1 MGLIRA
7 AIDSVSGALADQ
19 WLEVIEPDQMSDTT
33 VMVSGV
39 SVRPGKG
46 SNKKGT
52 DGIISNGSV
61 IHVYPNMMMLLMDN
75 GKVVDYCA
83 NEGYYQVNMSSQPSL
98 FAEGMKLSENLKET
112 FNRFKFGGTPSDKQK
127 VYFIN
132 LQEMKGI
139 KFGTPSA
146 LNYFDSFYN
155 AELYIRAH
163 GTYSVR
169 VVDPIKFFNEVI
181 PRGASRCEMNDI
193 NEQFL
198 NEFLEAFQTSI
209 GEMSAAGDRIS
220 FISSKGRQLSK
231 FMADTLDEDWRNGRG
246 IEIVSVGIKS
256 ISYDERSQKLID
268 KRNEAAMLQDPTLR
282 ESYIQTSIA
291 EGLKA
296 AGSNAGGA
304 NIGFM
309 NMGIGN
315 QIGGGFMGGL
325 TPTQGYAQGQGYQQS
340 PQGGYQQPPQGYQ
353 QQPQQGYAPQGQ
365 YQQPP
370 QGYGQPQQPQG
381 QPAYNPNTWKCQCGM
396 ENVGNFCSNCGSRRP

>member
-19 WLEVIEPDQMSDTT
+19 WLEVIEPDKMSDTT

-52 DGIISNGSV
+52 GVISNGSV
-61 IHVYPNMMMLLMDN
+61 IHVYPNMIMLLMDN

-83 NEGYYQVNMSSQPSL
+83 NEGYYQVNMSSSPSL
-98 FAEGMKLSENLKET
+98 FADGAKLSDSLKET
-112 FNRFKFGGTPSDKQK
+112 FNRFKFGGVPSDKQK

-132 LQEMKGI
+132 LQELKGI
-139 KFGTPSA
+139 KFGTPNA

-169 VVDPIKFFNEVI
+169 VVDPIKFFNECI
-181 PRGASRCEMNDI
+181 PRGAERCDINDI

-209 GEMSAAGDRIS
+209 GEMSASGDRIS

-246 IEIVSVGIKS
+246 VEIVSVGIKS

-268 KRNEAAMLQDPTLR
+268 KRNEAAMLSDPTLR
-282 ESYIQTSIA
+282 ESYVQTQIA

-315 QIGGGFMGGL
+315 QVAGGFMSSIS
-325 TPTQGYAQGQGYQQS
+325 PTNQQ
-340 PQGGYQQPPQGYQ
+340 QMQQQ
-353 QQPQQGYAPQGQ
+353 QYSQPQQGYPQQQQ
-365 YQQPP
+365 YQQQPP
-370 QGYGQPQQPQG
+370 QQQQY
-381 QPAYNPNTWKCQCGM
+381 APNKWKCQCGM

>member
-83 NEGYYQVNMSSQPSL
+83 NEGYYQVNMSSSPSL
-98 FAEGMKLSENLKET
+98 FADGLKLSETLKDT

-132 LQEMKGI
+132 LQELKGI
-139 KFGTPSA
+139 KFGTPNA

-169 VVDPIKFFNEVI
+169 VVDPIKFFNEVV
-181 PRGASRCEMNDI
+181 PRGAQRCEMSDI

-209 GEMSAAGDRIS
+209 GEMSASGDRIS

-231 FMADTLDEDWRNGRG
+231 FMSDTLDEDWRNVRG

-268 KRNEAAMLQDPTLR
+268 KRNEAAMLSDPTLR

-291 EGLKA
+291 DGLKA

-325 TPTQGYAQGQGYQQS
+325 TPTQPQYGQPPQGYPQQGYAQGQGYA
-340 PQGGYQQPPQGYQ
+340 PQPGYQQPPQGYQ
-353 QQPQQGYAPQGQ
+353 QPPQGYPQ
-365 YQQPP
+365 QQPP
-370 QGYGQPQQPQG
+370 QQPQQQY
-381 QPAYNPNTWKCQCGM
+381 APNTWKCQCGM

>member
-1 MGLIRA
+1 
-7 AIDSVSGALADQ
+7 
-19 WLEVIEPDQMSDTT
+19 
-33 VMVSGV
+33 
-39 SVRPGKG
+39 
-46 SNKKGT
+46 
-52 DGIISNGSV
+52 
-61 IHVYPNMMMLLMDN
+61 
-75 GKVVDYCA
+75 
-83 NEGYYQVNMSSQPSL
+83 MSSQPSL

-112 FNRFKFGGTPSDKQK
+112 FNRFKFGGVPSDKQK

-132 LQEMKGI
+132 LQELKGI
-139 KFGTPSA
+139 KFGTPNA

-169 VVDPIKFFNEVI
+169 VVDPIKFFNEVV
-181 PRGASRCEMNDI
+181 PRGADRCDINDI

-209 GEMSAAGDRIS
+209 GEMSASGDRIS

-246 IEIVSVGIKS
+246 VEIVSVGIKS

-268 KRNEAAMLQDPTLR
+268 KRNEAAMLSDPTLR
-282 ESYIQTSIA
+282 ESYVQTQIA

-309 NMGIGN
+309 SMGMGN
-315 QIGGGFMGGL
+315 QVAGGFMGGL
-325 TPTQGYAQGQGYQQS
+325 QPTQPQYA
-340 PQGGYQQPPQGYQ
+340 QPPQGYPQ
-353 QQPQQGYAPQGQ
+353 QGYPQQPQQGYA
-365 YQQPP
+365 QPP
-370 QGYGQPQQPQG
+370 QQGYAQPQQPQ
-381 QPAYNPNTWKCQCGM
+381 QQYAPNTWKCQCGM